1 MFANQTI
8 FHEKV
13 EKNKPEDVTDAV
25 RPASKPPSQGMVAGF
40 SLQNNQNMKYT
51 FKGAANHTSLPIH
64 TAGESLKKC
73 FNNDFSPFYDLCI
86 YSSYRR
92 RYDTFKSWP
101 KSHPIRPEN
110 LCRAG
115 FIYTRQGD
123 KVLCPWC
130 KLMLIEWEVYDLP
143 FEEHRRHSP
152 YCSYLDM
159 VMP

>member
-8 FHEKV
+8 FHEKDG
-13 EKNKPEDVTDAV
+13 KNKPEDVTDAV

-115 FIYTRQGD
+115 FLYTGQGD
-123 KVLCPWC
+123 KFLCPWC
-130 KLMLIEWEVYDLP
+130 KLMLIEWEGYDLP

-152 YCSYLDM
+152 YCSYVDM